1 MNKVFFFLISDH
13 TFSPPDNP
21 RREIQIIRIFEFPLK
36 IRADSSQNNVT
47 TNNLISESSLTVF
60 SMETSVEACVI
71 YKLTVNA
78 WRSVKKPLLI
88 AALSLVHFLLSNCIC
103 PIQNWILDSL
113 DLYNSATACFLES
126 SLDVL
131 VLLHIF

>member
-1 MNKVFFFLISDH
+1 
-13 TFSPPDNP
+13 
-21 RREIQIIRIFEFPLK
+21 
-36 IRADSSQNNVT
+36 
-47 TNNLISESSLTVF
+47 
-60 SMETSVEACVI
+60 METSVEACVI

-78 WRSVKKPLLI
+78 WRSVKKPVLI
-88 AALSLVHFLLSNCIC
+88 ASLSLVHYLLTNCIC

-113 DLYNSATACFLES
+113 DLYNWVTACFLES